1 MLYHMTAPPV
11 AAPDK
16 QADELE
22 RLLKHSKTLTIQ
34 FVTVA
39 GSYKPSRARLMLF
52 AAPDRLAE
60 QALRVMA
67 VLCAGEDTAKP
78 SAAVRPRPE
87 WTQTAILLPTD
98 PDAPP
103 LDGALLDGW
112 DSAFLSVIYR
122 PGRVLGRLL
131 HCPEDAER
139 VLGLELAGW
148 QVIVRPNSFQR
159 AMYTAGRP
167 WNGVPSFRPV
177 PGGVTATSTLGS
189 ALVEREVPKTIDAPA
204 PIQHEVR
211 AALTESNTGFVLGAT
226 SDGRTVRLARRAM
239 TLALSGSHDARQRA
253 VHALLQS
260 GLQSGMGVVVVVDRA
275 FLPVDALHTHEAR
288 VRLLDVQH
296 IAASSAIPWREI
308 APDLL
313 AQAIGGSSASLP
325 ALPSR
330 FGAVLGTLGA
340 ESLRVP
346 AVLGLATMPGD
357 DLRGVLNAGGVV
369 VVPQDGDAASLV
381 VARLLMAY
389 LATPPAIGRGLLVLS
404 DPAIVLPEALRQ
416 QAIQVVVG
424 ERSDALLRL
433 VHTDLGWKLCAP
445 DGSLVVELLSDLL
458 AQPLEDTGGLVEIV
472 QDVGVATMPM
482 PALADTTAAEGLADG
497 WWAASERTDD
507 LDLADQLIESAEVL
521 PQARSGVVPLAVEAD
536 TAQISSLDNA
546 LGCLLHALLADV
558 PTNTNDELIQAA
570 VAAGDFAAADAL
582 AAVWVT
588 DTPQLARP
596 WMWLVVLAEAEADR
610 TVAAWRA
617 IQIAPAGE
625 HTALVRGVLDA
636 VDAAKP
642 AAPVAEPL
650 IVTQIPA
657 TNNAGLSDDAI
668 RAAWQL
674 GRSVPQL
681 VAQLTA
687 AGFAVAVARA
697 RVRTIVQAHGAAMP
711 LVQLPESSLSVA

>member
-1 MLYHMTAPPV
+1 MLYQMTAPPT
-11 AAPDK
+11 AAADK

-22 RLLKHSKTLTIQ
+22 RLLKHSKTLMIQ

-67 VLCAGEDTAKP
+67 VLCAQEDTAKP

-139 VLGLELAGW
+139 VRGLKLDGW
-148 QVIVRPNSFQR
+148 QIIARPNPLQR
-159 AMYTAGRP
+159 ATYAAGRP
-167 WNGVPSFRPV
+167 WNGVPSFTPV

-189 ALVEREVPKTIDAPA
+189 ALVEREVSKTIDAPA
-204 PIQHEVR
+204 PIQQEVR
-211 AALTESNTGFVLGAT
+211 AALTESSAGFVLGAA

-253 VHALLQS
+253 ICALLQS
-260 GLQSGMGVVVVVDRA
+260 GLHSGMGVVVVVDRA
-275 FLPVDALHTHEAR
+275 FLPVDVLHTHEAR
-288 VRLLDVQH
+288 VRMLDVQH

-313 AQAIGGSSASLP
+313 AQAIGGASASLP

-404 DPAIVLPEALRQ
+404 DPVIVLPEALRQ

-433 VHTDLGWKLCAP
+433 AHTDLGWKLCAP
-445 DGSLVVELLSDLL
+445 DGSLVVVLPDLL
-458 AQPLEDTGGLVEIV
+458 AQPREDAGGLVENA
-472 QDVGVATMPM
+472 QDIGAATVPI
-482 PALADTTAAEGLADG
+482 PALADTIAAEGLTDG

-507 LDLADQLIESAEVL
+507 LDLADQLIGPAEVL
-521 PQARSGVVPLAVEAD
+521 PEARLVVVPPAVDAD
-536 TAQISSLDNA
+536 AADISSLDSA

-558 PTNTNDELIQAA
+558 STDANDELIQAA
-570 VAAGDFAAADAL
+570 VAAGDFAVADAL
-582 AAVWVT
+582 AALWVT
-588 DTPQLARP
+588 NTPQLARP

-636 VDAAKP
+636 VDAAVP
-642 AAPVAEPL
+642 AAAVVEPL

-668 RAAWQL
+668 CAAWQL

-687 AGFAVAVARA
+687 AGFAAAAARA
-697 RVRTIVQAHGAAMP
+697 RVRTIVQAHGAATP
-711 LVQLPESSLSVA
+711 RAT